1 MKDNYKISDFL
12 PYLIFGIAV
21 VIILIILEPILGLI
35 SIIAFAYVFYLSYSE
50 IKNKNEE
57 TIKHIENLN

>member
-21 VIILIILEPILGLI
+21 VIILIILKPITMASPNTKAKI
-35 SIIAFAYVFYLSYSE
+35 
-50 IKNKNEE
+50 
-57 TIKHIENLN
+57 NLPFRVL